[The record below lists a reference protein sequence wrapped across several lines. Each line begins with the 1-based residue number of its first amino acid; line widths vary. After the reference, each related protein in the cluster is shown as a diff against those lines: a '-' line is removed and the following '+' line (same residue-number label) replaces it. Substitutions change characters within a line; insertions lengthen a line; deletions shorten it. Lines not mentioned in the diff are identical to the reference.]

1 MKHSQIICTQINQ
14 ADPGLPDKKT
24 HFTSSIDGVS
34 VRVNSDDWDRL
45 SVSLVD
51 LEVNVTN
58 PQTPEDEEAFMKRC
72 NRLSERIGYLE
83 ESLKAVEV
91 DETGKIGIIR
101 SDPPV
106 VEENTISY
114 FEIEVNGKT
123 GRISLARVVQDNESG
138 QDRPGRIVLG
148 YHLLSRLIDDLSA
161 SASDMFIRQ
170 V

>member
-1 MKHSQIICTQINQ
+1 MDFPG
-14 ADPGLPDKKT
+14 DP
-24 HFTSSIDGVS
+24 
-34 VRVNSDDWDRL
+34 
-45 SVSLVD
+45 LV
-51 LEVNVTN
+51 
-58 PQTPEDEEAFMKRC
+58 Q
-72 NRLSERIGYLE
+72 LE
-83 ESLKAVEV
+83 ESIKAVEV
-91 DETGKIGIIR
+91 DETGRIGIIR

-170 V
+170 A